1 MGIHDERI
9 QVTPME
15 PGHFGVEL
23 EEGDVRTS
31 CRVRVTDG
39 FVDDLLL
46 HDVDR
51 ERIVKESVSFLLERV
66 PATDVPP
73 ELSLDQIPHD
83 YPEYYDEL
91 RARLDLD

>member
-1 MGIHDERI
+1 MPIHDERI

-15 PGHFGVEL
+15 PGHFGVQL

-46 HDVDR
+46 NDVDR
-51 ERIVKESVSFLLERV
+51 ERIVKESVGFLLERV
-66 PATDVPP
+66 PATDIPQ
-73 ELSLDQIPHD
+73 ELSLDEIHRD
-83 YPEYYDEL
+83 FPEYYEEL
-91 RARLDLD
+91 RARLEVA